1 MYDRKTWIVLAL
13 CGVLIAL
20 NLHLSSKNKPAP
32 EKPAPIAEAA
42 EQAEPAGLSV
52 ETPPPPTN
60 EKLVV
65 LENDEVAFTLST
77 IGGGIKHAEFKHQKN
92 VGDLTSNVRINRHG
106 AGPIAGFVDSREN
119 LDNSPFSYR
128 EDQSTPGKTA
138 VFIAKL
144 PTGIIAKKTFSL
156 ETSDIPGADYFI
168 NLTLSLENTTTA
180 NFDLSEY
187 GLFLGSAAPLYLK
200 ERPTHT
206 GFFWYEGGEM
216 HFKDATKFTGGWFS
230 SDKTIL
236 TSEAGD
242 EIAYA
247 GVTDQ
252 FFTTVVRPNKAAAT
266 LVWGKPNQVVLK
278 PNEKAVTAVRA
289 ALSLPS
295 ISLSPG
301 SPITLEYSI
310 FTGPKANT
318 MLRKLDNTEGAG
330 KGWGDVMQY
339 GFFWWVSRPLN
350 WLLNFLH
357 TGIDNISTTQS
368 WGLSIICLTLIV
380 RTLIWPLHAKSTHS
394 MKRMS
399 KLQPK
404 MKELKE
410 KYADDPNKLNT
421 EMMGLYRKYGINPLG
436 GCLPMLIQI
445 PIFFGFF
452 RMLDYAVE
460 LRNQPFLWVAD
471 LSQPDTL
478 TNLAGIP
485 INILPIV
492 MAATSAIQM
501 AMMPKTGDKMQQRIM
516 MMMPLMFFF
525 FCYNYASALALYWT
539 TQNIFSIGQTYLM
552 SKIPEPELVARKDGG
567 KKSWV
572 QRMADRQAEMQKG
585 RKAKAKSGGDMRNVT
600 PDAPKKK
607 GPPRTGG

>member
-1 MYDRKTWIVLAL
+1 M
-13 CGVLIAL
+13 
-20 NLHLSSKNKPAP
+20 
-32 EKPAPIAEAA
+32 
-42 EQAEPAGLSV
+42 EPAQLQALSIRV
-52 ETPPPPTN
+52 KISTTLRSATAKTN
-60 EKLVV
+60 PL
-65 LENDEVAFTLST
+65 
-77 IGGGIKHAEFKHQKN
+77 
-92 VGDLTSNVRINRHG
+92 R
-106 AGPIAGFVDSREN
+106 
-119 LDNSPFSYR
+119 
-128 EDQSTPGKTA
+128 
-138 VFIAKL
+138 AKL
-144 PTGIIAKKTFSL
+144 QSSSL

-436 GCLPMLIQI
+436 GCSSRSRFSSASSVCSIT
-445 PIFFGFF
+445 
-452 RMLDYAVE
+452 R
-460 LRNQPFLWVAD
+460 
-471 LSQPDTL
+471 SSC
-478 TNLAGIP
+478 
-485 INILPIV
+485 
-492 MAATSAIQM
+492 ATSPSSGWLTFPSPTPSQ
-501 AMMPKTGDKMQQRIM
+501 TSQ
-516 MMMPLMFFF
+516 
-525 FCYNYASALALYWT
+525 ASPST
-539 TQNIFSIGQTYLM
+539 S
-552 SKIPEPELVARKDGG
+552 SPS
-567 KKSWV
+567 SW
-572 QRMADRQAEMQKG
+572 
-585 RKAKAKSGGDMRNVT
+585 
-600 PDAPKKK
+600 
-607 GPPRTGG
+607 PPPVPSRWR